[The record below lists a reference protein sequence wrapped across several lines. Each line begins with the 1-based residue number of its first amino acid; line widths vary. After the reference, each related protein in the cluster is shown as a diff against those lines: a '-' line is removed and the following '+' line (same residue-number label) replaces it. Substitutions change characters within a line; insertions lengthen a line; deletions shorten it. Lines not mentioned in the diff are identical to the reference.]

1 MSDTRGPHRFEVLE
15 PNVGEMEAE
24 LSHTRA
30 QTEQLMGMM
39 QQLLQ
44 SKSVDGGQQEESQAT
59 PAGETQTT
67 TAAAPEGH
75 RAKKGLLAQDL
86 VPRQ

>member
-1 MSDTRGPHRFEVLE
+1 MK
-15 PNVGEMEAE
+15 AE

-30 QTEQLMGMM
+30 QIEHMVDML

-44 SKSVDGGQQEESQAT
+44 AKLADEGQQEEKS
-59 PAGETQTT
+59 GGSGRETQTM

-75 RAKKGLLAQDL
+75 RAKKGLMAQEL
-86 VPRQ
+86 VPQ